1 MKNIYYLIKQEFFD
15 QKKRV
20 LVLGAV
26 IFLIS
31 FISRFTQEFFNRF
44 GNTHTYNYQDGIGGY
59 LYVAGFIFTSLCFA
73 RSMHSK
79 RGQHAWLMLPVY
91 AHEKLIV
98 KIISYS
104 ITYPLGLIL
113 FTFISSLVNEG
124 IMWVIWRHSVPL
136 FNPFDPMIWEMA
148 GHYVVI
154 SSLFMLGASYF
165 RSAHFIKTILSV
177 LAFAVS
183 LAIIAGV
190 SARIAYAPHFDLM
203 TSGNFQIEGNL
214 ILAQINYERWA
225 EWGERLGKILFWG
238 VLAPLF
244 WTLSYFR
251 IREIEAK
258 DAV

>member
-1 MKNIYYLIKQEFFD
+1 MKNIYYLLRQEFFD

-26 IFLIS
+26 IFLIF

-44 GNTHTYNYQDGIGGY
+44 GNMGSYNYQEGIGGY
-59 LYVAGFIFTSLCFA
+59 LYAAGFIFTSLSFA

-91 AHEKLIV
+91 AHEKLIA

-104 ITYPLGLIL
+104 IVYPLGLIL
-113 FTFISSLVNEG
+113 FTFASSLVNEG

-136 FNPFDPMIWEMA
+136 FNVFDPMIWEMA

-154 SSLFMLGASYF
+154 SSLFLLGAAYF
-165 RSAHFIKTILSV
+165 RSAHFIKTVLSV

-183 LAIIAGV
+183 LAIIVGL

-203 TSGNFQIEGNL
+203 TSGNFQIDENL
-214 ILAQINYERWA
+214 ILAQVNCERWA
-225 EWGERLGKILFWG
+225 IWGERIGNVLYWG

-244 WTLSYFR
+244 WTVTYFR